1 MRKFSDLNVTLDRR
15 FVGQRIRINT
25 VLDADIVIHDFDF
38 RKSKVCKE
46 DGKDV
51 CLYIDIEI
59 NGERRLIWGN
69 YPYMITQLEQV
80 DRSNLPFA
88 CKIINDRGYVI
99 T

>member
-25 VLDADIVIHDFDF
+25 VLDANIVIHDFDF

-51 CLYIDIEI
+51 CLYLDIEI
-59 NGERRLIWGN
+59 NKERRLIWGN
-69 YPYMITQLEQV
+69 YPYMIKQLEQV
-80 DRSNLPFA
+80 DRSNLPFE
-88 CKIINDRGYVI
+88 CKIVNDRGYVI
-99 T
+99 M

>member
-25 VLDADIVIHDFDF
+25 VLDVDIVVNDFDF

-59 NGERRLIWGN
+59 NKERRLIWGN
-69 YPYMITQLEQV
+69 YPYMIKQLEQV